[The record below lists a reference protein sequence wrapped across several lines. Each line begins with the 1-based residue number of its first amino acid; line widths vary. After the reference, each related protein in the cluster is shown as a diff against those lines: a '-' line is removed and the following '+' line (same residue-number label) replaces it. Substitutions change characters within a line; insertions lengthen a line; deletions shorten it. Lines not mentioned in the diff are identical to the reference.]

1 MSKDGMQED
10 NHKQAEDADAADA
23 REHMSCVVVAPSCAR
38 LLVDF
43 GIDSLA
49 IDLTQTCSLRANR
62 CDNQG
67 NEEEEPHSQRKLH
80 SGAGST

>member
-10 NHKQAEDADAADA
+10 NHKQTEDADAADA

-43 GIDSLA
+43 GIDSLS

-62 CDNQG
+62 CDEKE
-67 NEEEEPHSQRKLH
+67 NEEEETHSQRKLH
-80 SGAGST
+80 SGVRST